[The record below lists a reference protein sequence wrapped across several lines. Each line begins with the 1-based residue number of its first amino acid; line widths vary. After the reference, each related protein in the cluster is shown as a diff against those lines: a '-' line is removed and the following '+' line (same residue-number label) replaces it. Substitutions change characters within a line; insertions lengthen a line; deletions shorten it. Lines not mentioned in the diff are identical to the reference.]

1 MAWLGVPF
9 KLLEGVDDSIS
20 LSVRALPNI
29 VLKSSDSDYTSLWIT
44 ALVSIIA
51 GLIPAGIAYYTF
63 VQNSKNIKV
72 ERLDQQD
79 FLKKERGEQQRFL
92 REERATQIINSEKDR
107 KSQAEIAKINF
118 NMQLLSVNRQ
128 VWINNIRD
136 LISEYISIAPE
147 IYAAQHDFMNKQV
160 FYNDVANKRLEVINS
175 GHDSKSLTDAYNSA
189 ALDVENAMLKV
200 REYRVKEKYLS
211 SKIKL
216 MLNPKEEWYSKVV
229 SVLVEI
235 NKIINSLN
243 TSNLSPNASVQQ
255 HFYNKL
261 DNLMICTQD
270 LLKYEWERVK
280 KGQ

>member
-20 LSVRALPNI
+20 LSVHALPNI

-118 NMQLLSVNRQ
+118 NMQVLSV
-128 VWINNIRD
+128 
-136 LISEYISIAPE
+136 
-147 IYAAQHDFMNKQV
+147 
-160 FYNDVANKRLEVINS
+160 
-175 GHDSKSLTDAYNSA
+175 
-189 ALDVENAMLKV
+189 
-200 REYRVKEKYLS
+200 
-211 SKIKL
+211 
-216 MLNPKEEWYSKVV
+216 
-229 SVLVEI
+229 
-235 NKIINSLN
+235 
-243 TSNLSPNASVQQ
+243 
-255 HFYNKL
+255 
-261 DNLMICTQD
+261 
-270 LLKYEWERVK
+270 
-280 KGQ
+280 